1 MRASYTAFLVC
12 VIVGMFGVIYFDSSR
27 DVISSYLHSIINKFK
42 KCEMHPPLSD
52 EEGYLDNNTWRILWY
67 DIPFYLKK
75 AVTYFEMR
83 VQKCENVS
91 LQCIISTNNSEIMRS
106 NVVVFSESTLPKC
119 PPMKRTSQTWCFNTM
134 ENGDFTT
141 WPTDVWENSFDWIM
155 SYRRDAHVSRPYG
168 KILRLDKSNDRN
180 YSDVFRKKTKFGVW
194 MSSHCPTPSRRE
206 EYITQLQ
213 KHIQVDTFGKCGRKM
228 CGVQNPNMNDCLKN
242 FARDYKFYFSFE
254 NNICRDYSTEKVF
267 NLYEH
272 NLSLIP
278 VVNGPPQVTEYLP
291 KGTFLNALEFA
302 SPESL
307 AKKLTEIGSSENL
320 YTQYLKEKDKYFS
333 LNGLDIFQESMCTI
347 CRKLDHMEGI
357 KRPIKASNAHVMKMY
372 RSEC

>member
-12 VIVGMFGVIYFDSSR
+12 VIVGMSGVIYFDSSR
-27 DVISSYLHSIINKFK
+27 DGISSYLHSIINKSK

-194 MSSHCPTPSRRE
+194 MSSHCPTLSRRE

>member
-12 VIVGMFGVIYFDSSR
+12 VIVGMSGVIYFDSSR

-106 NVVVFSESTLPKC
+106 NVVVFSASTLPKC

-141 WPTDVWENSFDWIM
+141 WPTDIWENGSCLIAETPTFQDRTVKSSGLTKVMIEIIPTFFERKQ
-155 SYRRDAHVSRPYG
+155 SSGFGCQVTVLPCLDARSTSPNCRNTYKSIRLESVDG
-168 KILRLDKSNDRN
+168 KCVEFKIL
-180 YSDVFRKKTKFGVW
+180 T
-194 MSSHCPTPSRRE
+194 
-206 EYITQLQ
+206 
-213 KHIQVDTFGKCGRKM
+213 
-228 CGVQNPNMNDCLKN
+228 
-242 FARDYKFYFSFE
+242 
-254 NNICRDYSTEKVF
+254 
-267 NLYEH
+267 
-272 NLSLIP
+272 
-278 VVNGPPQVTEYLP
+278 
-291 KGTFLNALEFA
+291 
-302 SPESL
+302 
-307 AKKLTEIGSSENL
+307 
-320 YTQYLKEKDKYFS
+320 
-333 LNGLDIFQESMCTI
+333 
-347 CRKLDHMEGI
+347 
-357 KRPIKASNAHVMKMY
+357 
-372 RSEC
+372 

>member
-12 VIVGMFGVIYFDSSR
+12 VIVGMSGVIYFDSSR
-27 DVISSYLHSIINKFK
+27 DGISSYLHSIINKSK

-106 NVVVFSESTLPKC
+106 NVVVFSASTLPKC

-141 WPTDVWENSFDWIM
+141 WPTDVWENNFDWIM

-194 MSSHCPTPSRRE
+194 MSSHCPTLSRRE

>member
-1 MRASYTAFLVC
+1 
-12 VIVGMFGVIYFDSSR
+12 
-27 DVISSYLHSIINKFK
+27 
-42 KCEMHPPLSD
+42 MHPPLSD

-267 NLYEH
+267 NMYEH

-291 KGTFLNALEFA
+291 KGTFINALDFT

>member
-12 VIVGMFGVIYFDSSR
+12 VIVGMSGVIYFDSSR

-42 KCEMHPPLSD
+42 KCEIHPPLSD
-52 EEGYLDNNTWRILWY
+52 EKGYLDNNTWRILWY

-75 AVTYFEMR
+75 AVTSFEMR

-106 NVVVFSESTLPKC
+106 NVVVFSASTLPKC

-194 MSSHCPTPSRRE
+194 MSSHCPTLSRRE

-291 KGTFLNALEFA
+291 KGTFINALDFT

-307 AKKLTEIGSSENL
+307 AKKLKEIGSSENL

-333 LNGLDIFQESMCTI
+333 LNGLDIFQESMCTM
-347 CRKLDHMEGI
+347 CRKLDHMKGI

>member
-12 VIVGMFGVIYFDSSR
+12 VIVGMSGVIYFDSSR
-27 DVISSYLHSIINKFK
+27 DGISSYLHSIINKSK

-194 MSSHCPTPSRRE
+194 MSSHCPTLSRRE

-267 NLYEH
+267 NMYEH

>member
-12 VIVGMFGVIYFDSSR
+12 VIVGMSGVIYFDSSR
-27 DVISSYLHSIINKFK
+27 DGISSYLHSIINKSK

-91 LQCIISTNNSEIMRS
+91 LHCIISTNNSEIMRS

-194 MSSHCPTPSRRE
+194 MSSHCPTLSRRE

-267 NLYEH
+267 NMYEH

-291 KGTFLNALEFA
+291 KGTFINALNFT

-307 AKKLTEIGSSENL
+307 AKKLKEIGSSENL

-347 CRKLDHMEGI
+347 CRKLDHMKGI
-357 KRPIKASNAHVMKMY
+357 KRPIKASNARVMKMY
-372 RSEC
+372 KTEC

>member
-1 MRASYTAFLVC
+1 
-12 VIVGMFGVIYFDSSR
+12 
-27 DVISSYLHSIINKFK
+27 
-42 KCEMHPPLSD
+42 MHPPLSD

-194 MSSHCPTPSRRE
+194 MSSHCPTLSRRE

-291 KGTFLNALEFA
+291 KGTFINALDFT

-307 AKKLTEIGSSENL
+307 AKKLKEIGSSENL

-347 CRKLDHMEGI
+347 CRKLDHMKGI

>member
-27 DVISSYLHSIINKFK
+27 DGISSYLHSIINKSK

-194 MSSHCPTPSRRE
+194 MSSHCPTLSRRE